1 MRDALVSIG
10 FGLLGL
16 ALFALAIAG
25 IVGAFLAVVFG
36 PWWAK
41 TAVLVPLVLWLA
53 YLCGKDMLAPSCT
66 CRHGLFTRY
75 ESQSCPK
82 HGKQGK

>member
-1 MRDALVSIG
+1 MRDARVIIG
-10 FGLLGL
+10 FGLLRL
-16 ALFALAIAG
+16 AMFALAIAAV
-25 IVGAFLAVVFG
+25 VGAFLAVVFG
-36 PWWAK
+36 PWWDT
-41 TAVLVPLVLWLA
+41 TAVLVPLLLWLA

-82 HGKQGK
+82 HAKQAK